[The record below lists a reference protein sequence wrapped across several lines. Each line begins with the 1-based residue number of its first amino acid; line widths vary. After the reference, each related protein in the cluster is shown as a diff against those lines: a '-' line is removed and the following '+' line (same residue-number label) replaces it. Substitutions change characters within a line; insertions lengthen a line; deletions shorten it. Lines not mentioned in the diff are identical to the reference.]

1 MAEPEP
7 EAEPEPVAVS
17 AEPDSVAW
25 QAADIVVPAKP
36 VPGIAEPAKP
46 APAALAEA
54 LPVLD
59 PAADKPEPVAEQAVP
74 GMEHIPEAAL
84 AVP

>member
-7 EAEPEPVAVS
+7 VAEPVPEAEPAAVAVSVPEAEPAAVAVS

-36 VPGIAEPAKP
+36 VP
-46 APAALAEA
+46 
-54 LPVLD
+54 
-59 PAADKPEPVAEQAVP
+59 
-74 GMEHIPEAAL
+74 EAA
-84 AVP
+84 

>member
-36 VPGIAEPAKP
+36 Q
-46 APAALAEA
+46 PAALAEV

-59 PAADKPEPVAEQAVP
+59 PAADKPEPVAERAVP
-74 GMEHIPEAAL
+74 GMEHSPEAAL